1 MGWELKQQPQ
11 SNCLPV
17 LQHLLL
23 LLPWQAWLELPRNV
37 SASCSLQTPAQL
49 QPRLLCV
56 CAPTY
61 LQWSA
66 GQTIPPGAFS
76 TDCNEVWS
84 GEVNEKNLFG
94 FPGSNIT
101 RTDQLS
107 PQIYHCLRAEGSSL
121 SFVQTANY
129 RKNFWL
135 TDHKLVKNQRESEEM
150 LFCWMGKINPKCNF
164 TGISAN
170 STMGYIYHLQEEQV
184 CVLLSHVLKYTFSF
198 PLLNLFHLRGLFQE

>member
-1 MGWELKQQPQ
+1 MSVHPA
-11 SNCLPV
+11 V
-17 LQHLLL
+17 
-23 LLPWQAWLELPRNV
+23 
-37 SASCSLQTPAQL
+37 QTPAQL

-56 CAPTY
+56 CVLFTVISRTDHSSTSIQHR
-61 LQWSA
+61 LCWSLIWWSQW
-66 GQTIPPGAFS
+66 
-76 TDCNEVWS
+76 
-84 GEVNEKNLFG
+84 KNLFG

-107 PQIYHCLRAEGSSL
+107 PQIYHCLGAEGISL
-121 SFVQTANY
+121 SFVQTANCT
-129 RKNFWL
+129 KNLWL

-170 STMGYIYHLQEEQV
+170 STMGCIYHLQEEQV
-184 CVLLSHVLKYTFSF
+184 CVLLSHVLKHTFSF